1 MGKGRSSA
9 RPSRARRQGRDA
21 GAEPTASGPAAP
33 AALGSAADPVA
44 RLLSH
49 RAWPALAAAAAV
61 AAHAPALR
69 GGFVWLDHA
78 HLERG
83 LAIAP
88 PARWASLFAEPFAGT
103 GYYRPLTEL
112 SLSIDAALGGG
123 TLLYHAV
130 TLGWHALAAVMV
142 ALLAERF
149 GLGRRAALLAGVLFA
164 VHPATSL
171 VASAIA
177 FRSEA
182 MTVVALCALLLAH
195 RGRRPLLAAAALL
208 AGALVK
214 ETALVLGP
222 LCVLALELA
231 PGSFAG
237 EAPAGR
243 GVRAR
248 LWVAE
253 GAALVAAVALR
264 LAAAPR
270 WRASMAALSPSDAIG
285 TRLASFTRAAA
296 GLVLPVDVSV
306 CDATVASSWYQ
317 PAALA
322 GAAVVAAM
330 SWLAWKRRGPAL
342 LLALALLPVAQLVP
356 VPRWWSIH
364 YLYVPLAFAV
374 MLVAERVARS
384 ARPRAFQAA
393 VAGAG
398 CLALASVA
406 DARRFADDERLWRPE
421 VEADAAC
428 REGQFHLA
436 EVARERGHPATAEAG
451 YLAALAERPR
461 VLAYVDR
468 AAALQNLGLVRQARG
483 DLDGARAAWAEA
495 LPRSTGAERAEL
507 THNLGALALQRGDA
521 AEAWRLLEDEAARPD
536 ARPQTIYLAAKAA
549 HSLGLEPQARDL
561 IARLRAMGWD
571 GAQEGE
577 IRR

>member
-9 RPSRARRQGRDA
+9 RPSRARRQRRDA
-21 GAEPTASGPAAP
+21 GGEPPVAAP
-33 AALGSAADPVA
+33 AAALGTAPDPLA
-44 RLLSH
+44 RLLGH
-49 RAWPALAAAAAV
+49 RAWPALAAVAAV

-88 PARWASLFAEPFAGT
+88 PARWMALFAEPFAGT
-103 GYYRPLTEL
+103 GYYRPLTSL
-112 SLSIDAALGGG
+112 SLSIDAAVGGG
-123 TLLYHAV
+123 PLLFHAV
-130 TLGWHALAAVMV
+130 TLGWHALAAAMV

-195 RGRRPLLAAAALL
+195 RGCRPLLAAAALL
-208 AGALVK
+208 GGALIK
-214 ETALVLGP
+214 ETALLLGP
-222 LCVLALELA
+222 LCILALELA
-231 PGSFAG
+231 PGTFAG
-237 EAPAGR
+237 EASAGR
-243 GVRAR
+243 GARTR
-248 LWVAE
+248 LWAAE
-253 GAALVAAVALR
+253 AAALVVAVALR
-264 LAAAPR
+264 LVAAPG
-270 WRASMAALSPSDAIG
+270 WRASMAALSPSEAIG
-285 TRLASFTRAAA
+285 TRLASFTRAAV

-306 CDATVASSWYQ
+306 CDATIISAWYQ

-322 GAAVVAAM
+322 GAAVLAAM
-330 SWLAWKRRGPAL
+330 GWLAWKRRGPAL

-364 YLYVPLAFAV
+364 YLYVPLAFGV

-393 VAGAG
+393 VAGAA
-398 CLALASVA
+398 CLALASIA
-406 DARRFADDERLWRPE
+406 DARRFASDERLWRPE

-436 EVARERGHPATAEAG
+436 EVARQRQELEAAEAG
-451 YLAALAERPR
+451 YLAALAERPG

-483 DLDGARAAWAEA
+483 DLEGARAAWAEA
-495 LPRSTGAERAEL
+495 LPRSTGEARAEL

-521 AEAWRLLEDEAARPD
+521 ADAWQLLEGEAARPD

-549 HSLGLEPQARDL
+549 HALGLEPQAREL

-571 GAQEGE
+571 GASPGE